1 MSVEPTTAPAA
12 NAESGQ
18 PAAPPTATN
27 GAESAPAAAPDKQ
40 TDAKPS
46 DKSAAEATTAGQ
58 QTAAMVRREQELVK
72 KAQEAAR
79 ERAEI
84 AKERESLKAQ
94 LADAENYRKILAAA
108 KENPLG
114 AAELLN
120 LDYDAITRQKLE
132 RAKAVVTPDDLKREL
147 DQREKARQEAESQ
160 RAAAAERAALE
171 AQAKEVQEALD
182 GYMAEARVVMDATP
196 DAYELLRDHASV
208 FGAEKAE
215 DLVVKIARE
224 HFAEARKTN
233 PKAKAPTAKEAN
245 DLAEKWLEDRAKKLL
260 SAKKLAPPPAEKAK
274 PPVSLTNDLGASATG
289 RVDTDDGTRDADFGT
304 TAWAVRRAREIENAR
319 KT

>member
-1 MSVEPTTAPAA
+1 MSVEATTAPAA

-18 PAAPPTATN
+18 PAPEIAPATP
-27 GAESAPAAAPDKQ
+27 AAPAADAKAPD
-40 TDAKPS
+40 A
-46 DKSAAEATTAGQ
+46 KSAETTAGQ

-72 KAQEAAR
+72 KAQESAK
-79 ERAEI
+79 ERAEL
-84 AKERESLKAQ
+84 AKEREALKAQ
-94 LADAENYRKILAAA
+94 IADAENYRKILAAA
-108 KENPLG
+108 KSDPLG

-120 LDYDAITRQKLE
+120 LDYDAITRAKLD

-147 DQREKARQEAESQ
+147 DQREKARAEAESQ
-160 RAAAAERAALE
+160 RLAAAERASLE
-171 AQAKEVQEALD
+171 AQAKEAQEALD
-182 GYMAEARVVMDATP
+182 GYMAEARVIMDATP
-196 DAYELLRDHASV
+196 DAYELLRDHATA

-215 DLVVKIARE
+215 DLVVRIARE
-224 HFAEARKTN
+224 HFAEARKAN